1 DVLPAALGHRQAQV
15 RAVKCRH
22 CRKTGSFG
30 GFMPEHEPL
39 ARTGPSRRKLSV
51 LGLMAFVIAILTA
64 LPASASEAE
73 LVLPDLGGVSFL
85 GGINGHNLLL
95 GGLVVCVLGM
105 LFGLWMYTQLKNMPV
120 HRSMRDI
127 SELIF
132 ETCKTYLVTQ
142 GKFIL
147 LLEIFIGAVM
157 VFYFGW

>member
-1 DVLPAALGHRQAQV
+1 
-15 RAVKCRH
+15 
-22 CRKTGSFG
+22 
-30 GFMPEHEPL
+30 MPEHEPL

-73 LVLPDLGGVSFL
+73 LVLPDLGSVTFL

-132 ETCKTYLVTQ
+132 
-142 GKFIL
+142 
-147 LLEIFIGAVM
+147 
-157 VFYFGW
+157 